1 MGSRPFL
8 IFDTHPIQYR
18 SPLFREVCR
27 RDASVKVY
35 FFQGAFDGGK
45 WWFKERG
52 AIPKQT
58 WEMPLQEG
66 FPNEMLNLAAQSP
79 WQRLQTLRRLLQENR
94 PRAIM
99 LFGYYLPE
107 NWMLWFA
114 AHAMKIPVVFL
125 GETFQEDFLQLRTI
139 VSRPLR
145 IRFLKGLS
153 RIVTIGRRNYDF
165 YKKLGISESILVSGK
180 YAVNNDFFLVGDAER
195 ATARA
200 RVRKEL
206 GIPDDAF
213 VTLFVGRLF
222 ERKRPKDLFHI
233 HQKVM
238 KDPRYHTVVVGN
250 GPQEQFMKEIT
261 SGTERFHLVGF
272 QNQGQTR
279 EYYCAADVL
288 CVPSDFETWGLVV
301 NEAFCAGIPAIVTE
315 DCGVAGDLVMPGE
328 TGFVFPV
335 GDVDAAVRHL
345 SHLLDGSWD
354 AKSMGQKARER
365 VSHEFSLD
373 QLASAVLKAS
383 ENGP

>member
-27 RDASVKVY
+27 RDPSVKVF
-35 FFQGAFDGGK
+35 FFQSGFDGGK

-66 FPNEMLNLAAQSP
+66 YPNETLSLATMAP
-79 WQRLQTLRRLLQENR
+79 WERFIKLRRILREQS
-94 PRAIM
+94 PRAI
-99 LFGYYLPE
+99 LIFGYYLPE
-107 NWMLWFA
+107 NWMLWLTA
-114 AHAMKIPVVFL
+114 RRMKIPVVFL

-145 IRFLKGLS
+145 IQFLKGLS
-153 RIVTIGRRNYDF
+153 RIVTIGSRNYDY
-165 YKKLGISESILVSGK
+165 YKKLGISESILVAGK
-180 YAVNNDFFLVGDAER
+180 YAVNNEFFLVDGGKRAEVR
-195 ATARA
+195 R
-200 RVRKEL
+200 RVRDSL
-206 GIPDDAF
+206 GIPADAF

-233 HQKVM
+233 HKKVNN
-238 KDPRYHTVVVGN
+238 PRYHTVVVGN
-250 GPQEQFMKEIT
+250 GPQEEFMRDIT
-261 SGTERFHLVGF
+261 KGIERFHLVGF

-279 EYYCAADVL
+279 DYYCAADVL
-288 CVPSDFETWGLVV
+288 CVPSEFETWGLVV
-301 NEAFCAGIPAIVTE
+301 NEAFCAGIPAIVSE
-315 DCGVAGDLVMPGE
+315 DCGVAGDLVTPGE

-335 GDVDAAVRHL
+335 GDVEAATRHL

-354 AKSMGQKARER
+354 AKMMGQRARER

-373 QLASAVLKAS
+373 QLASAVLKAAS
-383 ENGP
+383 V